1 MDEIL
6 DLQWFQMGMNSTTE
20 YRNRGTNSLYF
31 WKRKWLQEPCKWLQE
46 ARQRCCPTPISWA
59 KVRNLP
65 SWICYQKEEFS
76 QKFLA
81 VEGALM
87 WSWRPALEIWLHGS
101 AVCPGWAMQSLH
113 TLASSF
119 VRWGEG
125 SQLWA
130 PPRAS
135 GGWAEAAGE
144 EALHLGKG
152 KGSLG
157 RRGILS
163 LPPFSFL
170 PAFSR
175 NMVLSAK
182 GFERSWWGI
191 HSPGRKAEYFPGGN
205 H

>member
-46 ARQRCCPTPISWA
+46 ARQHCCPTPISWA

-101 AVCPGWAMQSLH
+101 AVRPGWAMQSLH
-113 TLASSF
+113 TLAWSF

-152 KGSLG
+152 KG
-157 RRGILS
+157 
-163 LPPFSFL
+163 F
-170 PAFSR
+170 
-175 NMVLSAK
+175 
-182 GFERSWWGI
+182 
-191 HSPGRKAEYFPGGN
+191 
-205 H
+205 

>member
-20 YRNRGTNSLYF
+20 YRNRGPNSLCF
-31 WKRKWLQEPCKWLQE
+31 WKRKRLQEPCKWLQE
-46 ARQRCCPTPISWA
+46 ARQACCPTSISWA

-101 AVCPGWAMQSLH
+101 AVCPGWVMQSLH
-113 TLASSF
+113 TLTSSF
-119 VRWGEG
+119 VRWAEG

-130 PPRAS
+130 PTRAA

-152 KGSLG
+152 KAL
-157 RRGILS
+157 
-163 LPPFSFL
+163 
-170 PAFSR
+170 
-175 NMVLSAK
+175 
-182 GFERSWWGI
+182 
-191 HSPGRKAEYFPGGN
+191 
-205 H
+205 